1 MAEISGRIPI
11 LAAASWNEFRTGEES
26 GVLHHFISLLALALA
41 LSLDGFGVG
50 ITYGLRRTK
59 IPLLSIVV
67 ISICSGLVIALSMQ
81 VGVLL
86 SHVVSPDVAS
96 IVGAVILIGIGAW
109 SLLQLI
115 RKRGKEQLETDN
127 GVGEGTGA
135 GAGAGTIRSSTQ
147 ASPEAQ
153 SKGRNQVLALELEPS
168 ASGGSL
174 ERMVFTLELRKLG
187 VVIQI
192 LRSPSKA
199 DMDNSGSIS
208 VQEAMWLGIALSL
221 DAFGAGLG
229 AALLGFPT
237 LWTALVIALFSGAF
251 LSLGMKVGLRFAALR
266 WMRRLSVLPALLLMF
281 MGIMKLL

>member
-11 LAAASWNEFRTGEES
+11 LAAAGWNEFRTGEES

-86 SHVVSPDVAS
+86 SHVVSPDAAS

-127 GVGEGTGA
+127 GMRE
-135 GAGAGTIRSSTQ
+135 GAGAGTIRSGAQSSQ
-147 ASPEAQ
+147 EAL
-153 SKGRNQVLALELEPS
+153 SKGRNQVLALELEQS

-251 LSLGMKVGLRFAALR
+251 LSLGMRVGLRFAALS
-266 WMRRLSVLPALLLMF
+266 WMRRLSVLPALLLMI

>member
-1 MAEISGRIPI
+1 M
-11 LAAASWNEFRTGEES
+11 
-26 GVLHHFISLLALALA
+26 LHHFISLLALALA

-86 SHVVSPDVAS
+86 SHVVSPDAAS

-127 GVGEGTGA
+127 GVRE
-135 GAGAGTIRSSTQ
+135 GAGAGTIRSGAQSSQ
-147 ASPEAQ
+147 EAQ
-153 SKGRNQVLALELEPS
+153 SKGRNQVLALELEQS

-237 LWTALVIALFSGAF
+237 LWTALVIALFSGVF
-251 LSLGMKVGLRFAALR
+251 LSLGMRVGLRFAALS
-266 WMRRLSVLPALLLMF
+266 WMRRLSVLPALLLMI

>member
-11 LAAASWNEFRTGEES
+11 LAAAGWNEFRTGEES

-81 VGVLL
+81 VGVFL
-86 SHVVSPDVAS
+86 SHVVSPDAAS

-127 GVGEGTGA
+127 GLRE
-135 GAGAGTIRSSTQ
+135 GAGTIRSGAQSSQ
-147 ASPEAQ
+147 EVQ
-153 SKGRNQVLALELEPS
+153 SKGRNQVLALELEQS

-237 LWTALVIALFSGAF
+237 LWTALVIALFSGVF
-251 LSLGMKVGLRFAALR
+251 LSLGMRVGLRFAALS
-266 WMRRLSVLPALLLMF
+266 WMRRLSVLPALLLMI

>member
-1 MAEISGRIPI
+1 M
-11 LAAASWNEFRTGEES
+11 
-26 GVLHHFISLLALALA
+26 LHHFISLLALALA

-127 GVGEGTGA
+127 GVGEGTGAGAGA

>member
-11 LAAASWNEFRTGEES
+11 LAAAGWNEFRTGEES

-86 SHVVSPDVAS
+86 SHVVSPDAAS

-127 GVGEGTGA
+127 GVRE
-135 GAGAGTIRSSTQ
+135 GAGAGTIRSGAQSSQ
-147 ASPEAQ
+147 EAQ
-153 SKGRNQVLALELEPS
+153 SKGRNQVLALELEQS

-237 LWTALVIALFSGAF
+237 LWTALVIALFSGVF
-251 LSLGMKVGLRFAALR
+251 LSLGMRVGLRFAALS
-266 WMRRLSVLPALLLMF
+266 WMRRLSVLPALLLMI

>member
-1 MAEISGRIPI
+1 MAEISGHIPI
-11 LAAASWNEFRTGEES
+11 LTSSVGTYRTGEES
-26 GVLHHFISLLALALA
+26 GVLHHFISLLALAFA
-41 LSLDGFGVG
+41 VSLDGFGVG

-59 IPLLSIVV
+59 IPLLSIAI
-67 ISICSGLVIALSMQ
+67 ISLCSGLVIALSMQ

-86 SHVVSPDVAS
+86 SHVVTPGAAS
-96 IVGAVILIGIGAW
+96 VVGAVILIVIGAW

-115 RKRGKEQLETDN
+115 LRRGKERE
-127 GVGEGTGA
+127 
-135 GAGAGTIRSSTQ
+135 
-147 ASPEAQ
+147 EAESAV
-153 SKGRNQVLALELEPS
+153 SKERLLQENAAADPGLAARGRNQLMVLEVQPS
-168 ASGGSL
+168 PTDGSV

-199 DMDNSGSIS
+199 DIDNSGSIS
-208 VQEAMWLGIALSL
+208 AQEAMWLGIALSL

-251 LSLGMKVGLRFAALR
+251 LSLGMNVGLRFAAQR
-266 WMRRLSVLPALLLMF
+266 WMQKLSILPALLLMI
-281 MGIMKLL
+281 MGIFKLF

>member
-1 MAEISGRIPI
+1 M
-11 LAAASWNEFRTGEES
+11 
-26 GVLHHFISLLALALA
+26 LHHFISLLALAFA

-50 ITYGLRRTK
+50 ITYGLRRTR
-59 IPLLSIVV
+59 IPFLSIAV
-67 ISICSGLVIALSMQ
+67 ISLCSGLVIALSMQ

-86 SHVVSPDVAS
+86 SHIVSPDIAS
-96 IVGAVILIGIGAW
+96 IVGAVILIIIGAW

-115 RKRGKEQLETDN
+115 LRRRKELEEAENREVIRTAQTEGVAASVKAGVLQGIQTQGSRLNDN
-127 GVGEGTGA
+127 SP
-135 GAGAGTIRSSTQ
+135 RSSG
-147 ASPEAQ
+147 SNP
-153 SKGRNQVLALELEPS
+153 LMALEMQPS
-168 ASGGSL
+168 PTDGSV

-208 VQEAMWLGIALSL
+208 AQEAMWLGIALSL

-237 LWTALVIALFSGAF
+237 LWTALIIALFSGTF
-251 LSLGMKVGLRFAALR
+251 LLLGMKVGLRFAAQR
-266 WMRRLSVLPALLLMF
+266 WMQKLSILPALLLMI
-281 MGIMKLL
+281 MGLMKLL

>member
-1 MAEISGRIPI
+1 M
-11 LAAASWNEFRTGEES
+11 
-26 GVLHHFISLLALALA
+26 LHHFISLLALALA

-59 IPLLSIVV
+59 IPLLSIAV

-86 SHVVSPDVAS
+86 SHVVSPDIAS

-115 RKRGKEQLETDN
+115 RKQGKEQQETDTRLGEETETKVT
-127 GVGEGTGA
+127 GVGV
-135 GAGAGTIRSSTQ
+135 TQ
-147 ASPEAQ
+147 DTLTD
-153 SKGRNQVLALELEPS
+153 SKGRNQVLALDLEQS

-208 VQEAMWLGIALSL
+208 AQEAMWLGIALSL

-237 LWTALVIALFSGAF
+237 LWTALIIALFSGAF
-251 LSLGMKVGLRFAALR
+251 LSLGMKVGLRFSALR
-266 WMRRLSVLPALLLMF
+266 WMRRLSVLPALLLMI

>member
-1 MAEISGRIPI
+1 M
-11 LAAASWNEFRTGEES
+11 
-26 GVLHHFISLLALALA
+26 LHHFISLLALALA

-127 GVGEGTGA
+127 GVGEGTA
-135 GAGAGTIRSSTQ
+135 AGTIRSSTQ

-153 SKGRNQVLALELEPS
+153 PKGRNQVLALELEPS

>member
-1 MAEISGRIPI
+1 M
-11 LAAASWNEFRTGEES
+11 
-26 GVLHHFISLLALALA
+26 LHHFISLLALALA

-59 IPLLSIVV
+59 IPLLSIAV

-96 IVGAVILIGIGAW
+96 MVGAVILLGIGAW

-115 RKRGKEQLETDN
+115 RKQGKEQLEMDN
-127 GVGEGTGA
+127 GTDEGAEA
-135 GAGAGTIRSSTQ
+135 GIIRSGSR
-147 ASPEAQ
+147 AAPEAL
-153 SKGRNQVLALELEPS
+153 SKGRNQVLALDLEQS
-168 ASGGSL
+168 SSGRSL
-174 ERMVFTLELRKLG
+174 ERMVFTIELRKLG

-237 LWTALVIALFSGAF
+237 LWTALIIALFSGTF
-251 LSLGMKVGLRFAALR
+251 LLLGMKVGLRFAALR
-266 WMRRLSVLPALLLMF
+266 WMRRLSVLPALLLMI

>member
-1 MAEISGRIPI
+1 M
-11 LAAASWNEFRTGEES
+11 
-26 GVLHHFISLLALALA
+26 LHHFISLLALALA

-67 ISICSGLVIALSMQ
+67 ISICSGMVIALSMQ

-86 SHVVSPDVAS
+86 SHVVSPDAAS

-127 GVGEGTGA
+127 GVGEET
-135 GAGAGTIRSSTQ
+135 GAGTIRSGTQ
-147 ASPEAQ
+147 ASQEAQ

>member
-127 GVGEGTGA
+127 GVGEET
-135 GAGAGTIRSSTQ
+135 GAGTIRSGTQ
-147 ASPEAQ
+147 ASQEAQ

-237 LWTALVIALFSGAF
+237 LWTALVIALFSGVF

>member
-1 MAEISGRIPI
+1 M
-11 LAAASWNEFRTGEES
+11 
-26 GVLHHFISLLALALA
+26 LHHFISLLALALA

-59 IPLLSIVV
+59 IPLLSIAV

-96 IVGAVILIGIGAW
+96 MVGAVILIGIGAW

-115 RKRGKEQLETDN
+115 RKQGKEQLETDN
-127 GVGEGTGA
+127 GLDEGAEA
-135 GAGAGTIRSSTQ
+135 GMIRGGSK
-147 ASPEAQ
+147 AAPEAL
-153 SKGRNQVLALELEPS
+153 SNGRNQVLALDLEQS

-174 ERMVFTLELRKLG
+174 ERMVFTIELRKLG

-237 LWTALVIALFSGAF
+237 LWTALIIALFSGAF
-251 LSLGMKVGLRFAALR
+251 LLLGMKVGLRFAALR
-266 WMRRLSVLPALLLMF
+266 WMRRLSVLPALLLMI

>member
-1 MAEISGRIPI
+1 M
-11 LAAASWNEFRTGEES
+11 
-26 GVLHHFISLLALALA
+26 LHHFISLLALALA

-67 ISICSGLVIALSMQ
+67 ISICSGLVIGLSMQ

-127 GVGEGTGA
+127 GVRE
-135 GAGAGTIRSSTQ
+135 GAGTGTIRNGAQ
-147 ASPEAQ
+147 ASQEAQ
-153 SKGRNQVLALELEPS
+153 SKGRNQVLALELEQS

-251 LSLGMKVGLRFAALR
+251 LSLGMRVGLRFAALS

>member
-1 MAEISGRIPI
+1 
-11 LAAASWNEFRTGEES
+11 
-26 GVLHHFISLLALALA
+26 VLHHFISLLALALA

-59 IPLLSIVV
+59 IPLVSIVV

-86 SHVVSPDVAS
+86 SHIVSADVAS

-115 RKRGKEQLETDN
+115 RKRDKEQLERDN
-127 GVGEGTGA
+127 GVGEGA
-135 GAGAGTIRSSTQ
+135 GGIRSSTQ

-251 LSLGMKVGLRFAALR
+251 LSLGMRVGLRFAALR
-266 WMRRLSVLPALLLMF
+266 WMRRLSVLPALLLMI

>member
-1 MAEISGRIPI
+1 MF
-11 LAAASWNEFRTGEES
+11 SWHEYRTEEES

-59 IPLLSIVV
+59 IPLLSIAV

-86 SHVVSPDVAS
+86 SHVVSPEIAS

-115 RKRGKEQLETDN
+115 RKQGKEQQETDTRLVEGTETKVT
-127 GVGEGTGA
+127 GVGESQETL
-135 GAGAGTIRSSTQ
+135 TD
-147 ASPEAQ
+147 
-153 SKGRNQVLALELEPS
+153 SKGRNQVLALSLEQS

-208 VQEAMWLGIALSL
+208 TQEAMWLGIALSL

-237 LWTALVIALFSGAF
+237 LWTALIIALFSGAF
-251 LSLGMKVGLRFAALR
+251 LSLGMKVGLRFSALR
-266 WMRRLSVLPALLLMF
+266 WMRRLSVLPALLLMI

>member
-1 MAEISGRIPI
+1 M
-11 LAAASWNEFRTGEES
+11 
-26 GVLHHFISLLALALA
+26 LHHFISLLALAFA
-41 LSLDGFGVG
+41 VSLDGFGVG

-59 IPLLSIVV
+59 IPLLSIAI
-67 ISICSGLVIALSMQ
+67 ISLCSGLVIALSMQ

-86 SHVVSPDVAS
+86 SHVVSPEVAS
-96 IVGAVILIGIGAW
+96 IVGAVILIVIGAW

-115 RKRGKEQLETDN
+115 RRRGKEREEAESELVQERLLQEKGTTESGLSSRSKNQLMVLEVQPSPTD
-127 GVGEGTGA
+127 
-135 GAGAGTIRSSTQ
+135 
-147 ASPEAQ
+147 
-153 SKGRNQVLALELEPS
+153 
-168 ASGGSL
+168 GSV

-208 VQEAMWLGIALSL
+208 AQEAMWLGIALSL

-251 LSLGMKVGLRFAALR
+251 LSLGMKVGLRFAAQR
-266 WMRRLSVLPALLLMF
+266 WMQKLSVLPALLLMI
-281 MGIMKLL
+281 MGIFKLF

>member
-1 MAEISGRIPI
+1 M
-11 LAAASWNEFRTGEES
+11 
-26 GVLHHFISLLALALA
+26 LHHFISLLALALA

-59 IPLLSIVV
+59 IPLVSIVV

-115 RKRGKEQLETDN
+115 RKRDKEQLETDN

-135 GAGAGTIRSSTQ
+135 RGIQSSTQ
-147 ASPEAQ
+147 VSPEAQ

-251 LSLGMKVGLRFAALR
+251 LSLGMRVGLRFAALR
-266 WMRRLSVLPALLLMF
+266 WMRRLSVLPALLLMI

>member
-1 MAEISGRIPI
+1 M
-11 LAAASWNEFRTGEES
+11 
-26 GVLHHFISLLALALA
+26 LHHFISLLALALA

-115 RKRGKEQLETDN
+115 RKRGKEQQETDN
-127 GVGEGTGA
+127 GVSDRTVAAEGSILSG
-135 GAGAGTIRSSTQ
+135 TQ
-147 ASPEAQ
+147 ASQEAQ
-153 SKGRNQVLALELEPS
+153 TKGRNQVLALELEPS

-266 WMRRLSVLPALLLMF
+266 WMKRLSVLPALLLMI

>member
-11 LAAASWNEFRTGEES
+11 LAVASWNEFRTGEES

-86 SHVVSPDVAS
+86 SQVVSPDVAS

-115 RKRGKEQLETDN
+115 RKRGKEQLETDS
-127 GVGEGTGA
+127 GVGEQT
-135 GAGAGTIRSSTQ
+135 GAGTIRRGTE
-147 ASPEAQ
+147 ASQEVQ

-266 WMRRLSVLPALLLMF
+266 WMRRLSVLPAILLMF

>member
-1 MAEISGRIPI
+1 M
-11 LAAASWNEFRTGEES
+11 
-26 GVLHHFISLLALALA
+26 LHHFISLLALAFA
-41 LSLDGFGVG
+41 VSLDGFGVG

-59 IPLLSIVV
+59 IPLLSIAI
-67 ISICSGLVIALSMQ
+67 ISLCSGLVIALSMQ

-86 SHVVSPDVAS
+86 SHVVSPGVAS
-96 IVGAVILIGIGAW
+96 IVGAVILIVIGAW

-115 RKRGKEQLETDN
+115 LRRGKEHEDTESGVSQEKVVQGSGTTDSGLTSGAKNQLMVLEVQPSPTD
-127 GVGEGTGA
+127 
-135 GAGAGTIRSSTQ
+135 
-147 ASPEAQ
+147 
-153 SKGRNQVLALELEPS
+153 
-168 ASGGSL
+168 GSV

-208 VQEAMWLGIALSL
+208 AQEAMWLGIALSL

-251 LSLGMKVGLRFAALR
+251 LSVGLKVGLRFAAQR
-266 WMRRLSVLPALLLMF
+266 WMQKLSILPALMLMI
-281 MGIMKLL
+281 MGIFKLF

>member
-1 MAEISGRIPI
+1 M
-11 LAAASWNEFRTGEES
+11 
-26 GVLHHFISLLALALA
+26 LHHFISLLALALA

-115 RKRGKEQLETDN
+115 RKRGKEQQETDN
-127 GVGEGTGA
+127 GVSDRTVAAEGSESGPILS
-135 GAGAGTIRSSTQ
+135 GTQ
-147 ASPEAQ
+147 ASHEAQ

-266 WMRRLSVLPALLLMF
+266 WMKRLSVLPALLLMI

>member
-1 MAEISGRIPI
+1 M
-11 LAAASWNEFRTGEES
+11 
-26 GVLHHFISLLALALA
+26 LHHFISLLALALA

-67 ISICSGLVIALSMQ
+67 ISICSGLVIGLSMQ

-86 SHVVSPDVAS
+86 SHVVSPDAAS

-127 GVGEGTGA
+127 GVGEGA
-135 GAGAGTIRSSTQ
+135 GAGAGTIRSGAQSSQ
-147 ASPEAQ
+147 EAQ
-153 SKGRNQVLALELEPS
+153 SKGRNQVLALELEQS

-237 LWTALVIALFSGAF
+237 LWTALVIALFSGVF
-251 LSLGMKVGLRFAALR
+251 LSMGMRVGLRFAALS
-266 WMRRLSVLPALLLMF
+266 WMRRLSVLPALLLMI

>member
-1 MAEISGRIPI
+1 M
-11 LAAASWNEFRTGEES
+11 
-26 GVLHHFISLLALALA
+26 LHHFISLLALAFA
-41 LSLDGFGVG
+41 VSLDGFGVG

-59 IPLLSIVV
+59 IPLLSIAI
-67 ISICSGLVIALSMQ
+67 ISLCSGLVIALSMQ

-86 SHVVSPDVAS
+86 SHVVTPGAAS
-96 IVGAVILIGIGAW
+96 IVGAVILIVIGAW

-115 RKRGKEQLETDN
+115 LRRGKERE
-127 GVGEGTGA
+127 
-135 GAGAGTIRSSTQ
+135 
-147 ASPEAQ
+147 EAESAV
-153 SKGRNQVLALELEPS
+153 SKERLLQENAAADPGHAARGRNQLMVLEVQPS
-168 ASGGSL
+168 PTDGSV

-199 DMDNSGSIS
+199 DIDNSGSIS
-208 VQEAMWLGIALSL
+208 AQEAMWLGIALSL

-251 LSLGMKVGLRFAALR
+251 LSLGMHVGLRFAAQR
-266 WMRRLSVLPALLLMF
+266 WMQKLSILPALLLII
-281 MGIMKLL
+281 MGIFKLF

>member
-1 MAEISGRIPI
+1 M
-11 LAAASWNEFRTGEES
+11 
-26 GVLHHFISLLALALA
+26 LHHFISLLALALA

-127 GVGEGTGA
+127 GVGEG
-135 GAGAGTIRSSTQ
+135 AGAGTIRSSTQ
-147 ASPEAQ
+147 SSPEAQ

>member
-127 GVGEGTGA
+127 GVGEGTA
-135 GAGAGTIRSSTQ
+135 AGTIRSSTQ

-153 SKGRNQVLALELEPS
+153 PKGRNQVLALELEPS

>member
-1 MAEISGRIPI
+1 M
-11 LAAASWNEFRTGEES
+11 
-26 GVLHHFISLLALALA
+26 LHHFISLLALALA

-86 SHVVSPDVAS
+86 SHVVSPDAAS

-127 GVGEGTGA
+127 GLCE
-135 GAGAGTIRSSTQ
+135 GAGTIRSGAQ
-147 ASPEAQ
+147 SPQEAQ
-153 SKGRNQVLALELEPS
+153 SKGRNQVLALELEQS

-237 LWTALVIALFSGAF
+237 LWTALVIALFSGVF
-251 LSLGMKVGLRFAALR
+251 LSLGMRVGLRFAALS
-266 WMRRLSVLPALLLMF
+266 WMRRLSVLPALLLMI

>member
-1 MAEISGRIPI
+1 M
-11 LAAASWNEFRTGEES
+11 
-26 GVLHHFISLLALALA
+26 LHHFISLLALAFA
-41 LSLDGFGVG
+41 VSLDGFGVG

-59 IPLLSIVV
+59 IPLLSIAI
-67 ISICSGLVIALSMQ
+67 ISLCSGLVIALSMQ

-86 SHVVSPDVAS
+86 SHVVSPGIAS
-96 IVGAVILIGIGAW
+96 IVGAVILIVIGAW

-115 RKRGKEQLETDN
+115 LRRGKEREEAESGLLTRTAQAE
-127 GVGEGTGA
+127 GVEASVQA
-135 GAGAGTIRSSTQ
+135 GVLQEKQTQGSGSQDTRLSSG
-147 ASPEAQ
+147 
-153 SKGRNQVLALELEPS
+153 GRNQLMVLEVQPS
-168 ASGGSL
+168 PKDGSV

-208 VQEAMWLGIALSL
+208 AQEAMWLGIALSL

-251 LSLGMKVGLRFAALR
+251 LSLGMKVGLRFAAQR
-266 WMRRLSVLPALLLMF
+266 WMQKLSILPALLLMI
-281 MGIMKLL
+281 MGVIKLF

>member
-1 MAEISGRIPI
+1 M
-11 LAAASWNEFRTGEES
+11 
-26 GVLHHFISLLALALA
+26 LHHFISLLALALA

-59 IPLLSIVV
+59 IPLLSIAV

-96 IVGAVILIGIGAW
+96 FVGAVILIAIGAW
-109 SLLQLI
+109 SLIQLI
-115 RKRGKEQLETDN
+115 RKQGKDRLELE
-127 GVGEGTGA
+127 EGTEAVGDEE
-135 GAGAGTIRSSTQ
+135 Q
-147 ASPEAQ
+147 AIHAAPV
-153 SKGRNQVLALELEPS
+153 KGRNQVLALDLEPS
-168 ASGGSL
+168 VSGGSL

-208 VQEAMWLGIALSL
+208 AQEAMWLGIALSL

-251 LSLGMKVGLRFAALR
+251 LLIGMKVGLRFSALR
-266 WMRRLSVLPALLLMF
+266 WMRRLSVLPALLLMI

>member
-127 GVGEGTGA
+127 GVGEGT

>member
-135 GAGAGTIRSSTQ
+135 GTIRSSTQ

-153 SKGRNQVLALELEPS
+153 PKGRNQVLALELEPS